1 MFNTHHP
8 HNKLLQNT
16 LNRLNEILYVGNNGH
31 DFDLLG
37 FAFKASRLSF
47 AMKFWICICNQGVVD
62 RAYFIIFELVLVYYV
77 LSSGKM
83 SLGNAEFFVEKDGGR
98 KKLVFAVMCWLSD
111 YCGFRDTSGV
121 RVTSTSGKAR
131 KSSCSSSLV
140 NLTELHV
147 VFKY

>member
-1 MFNTHHP
+1 M
-8 HNKLLQNT
+8 LQNT

-31 DFDLLG
+31 DFGLLG

-77 LSSGKM
+77 LSSGEM

-98 KKLVFAVMCWLSD
+98 KKLVFAVMRWLSD
-111 YCGFRDTSGV
+111 YSGF
-121 RVTSTSGKAR
+121 
-131 KSSCSSSLV
+131 
-140 NLTELHV
+140 
-147 VFKY
+147 